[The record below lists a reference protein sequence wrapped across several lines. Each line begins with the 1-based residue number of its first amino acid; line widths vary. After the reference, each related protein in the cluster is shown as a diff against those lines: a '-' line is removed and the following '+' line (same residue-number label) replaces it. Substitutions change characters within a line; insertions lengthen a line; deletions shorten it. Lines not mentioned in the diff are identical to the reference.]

1 MRPLLLVLLAGWLLS
16 ATPARA
22 GGSSGPASGGP
33 ATAPE
38 PSARPTAADANA
50 FVDGVNA
57 ELKRLWIRSSTAEWI
72 KSTYITDDTERN
84 AAALNEDVMA
94 YLSGAIAGAVR
105 FDGVKADPD
114 TARMLHLLKVASAL
128 PAPSDPTRRR
138 ELADIAARLEGIYG
152 KGKWCGTPAPGKAAP
167 RCRDLQDLEEVL
179 AKSRSYPEL
188 LDAWTGWHTISREM
202 RPLYERLVTLGN
214 EGAKEIG
221 FRDLGVLW
229 RADYDMAPAAF
240 EEDVG
245 RLWAEVKPLYDELH
259 CYVRARLQ
267 KRYGKDKVPDGKPIP
282 AHLLGNMWAQDWS
295 YLYPLVEP
303 YKGAGSLDVD
313 AALKQQ
319 KYDPVRMV
327 KLGEAFF
334 TSLGLDPLPETFWT
348 RSQLMKPRDREVVCH
363 ASAWDVTYDADLRIK
378 MCIRPTEEDLV
389 TIHHELGHNYYQ
401 RAYVHLPV
409 LFQDSANDGFH
420 EALGDAIALSVT
432 PGYLKQVGLVASAS
446 KDERATINFQMKKAL
461 DKIAFLPFGLLID
474 QWRWDV
480 FSGKVTPDR
489 YNAAW
494 WELRRKYQGVDA
506 PVARSEDDFDPG
518 AKYHIPSNVPYTRY
532 FLAHVYQFQFHE
544 ALCAAAGWKGPL
556 HECSIYGSKDAGERL
571 HAMMELG
578 ASRPWP
584 EAYRALTG
592 ASRADASALLEYFA
606 PLRGWLRAQTKGMQ
620 CGW

>member
-114 TARMLHLLKVASAL
+114 TARMLHLLKVATAL

-221 FRDLGVLW
+221 FRDLGDLW

-313 AALKQQ
+313 AALKHQ

-556 HECSIYGSKDAGERL
+556 HECSIYGSKDAGKRL